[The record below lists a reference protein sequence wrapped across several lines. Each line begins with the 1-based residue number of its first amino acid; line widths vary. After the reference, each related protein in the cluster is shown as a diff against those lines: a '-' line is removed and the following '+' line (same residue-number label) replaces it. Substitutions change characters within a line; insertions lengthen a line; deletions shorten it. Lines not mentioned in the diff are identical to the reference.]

1 MSFQTELQP
10 WSADEI
16 AAALGCPTATAYDW
30 LSERRTPPE
39 WQQRWW
45 LRILRGQVSLQ
56 AKSSPGEAPA
66 RTGGAKKSRKTKVVK
81 GKAAVAGRRRPRG
94 STS

>member
-1 MSFQTELQP
+1 MSFQDELQP

-16 AAALGCPTATAYDW
+16 AAALGCPTSTAYDW

-45 LRILRGQVSLQ
+45 LRVLRGQVSLS
-56 AKSSPGEAPA
+56 AGPSANEAAAPA
-66 RTGGAKKSRKTKVVK
+66 RGAKKASKTKVAK
-81 GKAAVAGRRRPRG
+81 GKAASAGRRNPRG